1 MRKIP
6 VLSRW
11 ERLFLYLKTE
21 GPMTAFDIIDNIYT
35 TTPSK
40 VVSELKQ
47 RMRNGW
53 QPGWVLEEARIMRNG
68 GKIKRWSVRKNREH
82 V

>member
-1 MRKIP
+1 MVMKSP

-11 ERLFLYLKTE
+11 ERLFLYLKIQ
-21 GPMTAFDIIDNIYT
+21 GPMTAFDIIREVWT

-40 VVSELKQ
+40 VVSELRE

-53 QPGWVLEEARIMRNG
+53 QPEWVLEEKVIIRNG
-68 GKIKRWSVRKNREH
+68 GKIKRWSVRRKR
-82 V
+82 